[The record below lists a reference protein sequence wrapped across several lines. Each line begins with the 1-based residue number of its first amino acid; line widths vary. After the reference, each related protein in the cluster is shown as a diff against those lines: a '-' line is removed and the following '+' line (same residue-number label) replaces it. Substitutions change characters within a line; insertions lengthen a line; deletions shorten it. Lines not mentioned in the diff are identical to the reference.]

1 MTAALA
7 PMLLLIVSAAAPRVR
22 ISDSLSCPSA
32 SQLLEA
38 IDQRLGPGRV
48 VLSENGQDRTKQE
61 VVHLEVFATEG
72 SPPGAASPTAFSHFT
87 VRLTSTSARLTAEQT
102 LDAHRGSC
110 VELARAVALL
120 VESWLRDM
128 PSERDLVPL
137 TLPPEATPPAAAS
150 QRPFPTVV
158 HHAPRQEARTHTP
171 LLSLSGAMDA
181 VVSTTAGLGGN
192 VTLEVAL
199 PARFGVGARFS
210 FLPSISGSDSLGGTV
225 TVNRLSGTLIATY
238 LLLPAETGLSM
249 TLLAGVLAL
258 HDSATASGS
267 LTQPSAATHWQVGG
281 LVGVRGTLAV
291 NKVFFVYGEAD
302 GQAVLH
308 PLNFQV
314 CETPGMGSTCL
325 PPAVYTTVV
334 TQPAWWFSLSLGV
347 GARFL

>member
-7 PMLLLIVSAAAPRVR
+7 PMLLSIVSAAAPPRVQ

-38 IDQRLGPGRV
+38 MDQRLGPGRV

-61 VVHLEVFATEG
+61 ILHLEVFATEG
-72 SPPGAASPTAFSHFT
+72 SPPVGGSTPVLSHFT

-137 TLPPEATPPAAAS
+137 TLPPEAAPTAAS
-150 QRPFPTVV
+150 QHPFPTVV
-158 HHAPRQEARTHTP
+158 HQAPRQEARPHTP
-171 LLSLSGAMDA
+171 RVSLSGAVDA
-181 VVSTTAGLGGN
+181 VVSTTAGLGGD

-210 FLPSISGSDSLGGTV
+210 FLPSISGSDTLGGSV
-225 TVNRLSGTLIATY
+225 TVNRLSGALLGTY

-249 TLLAGVLAL
+249 TLLAGVIGL

-267 LTQPSAATHWQVGG
+267 LTQPAAATHWQVGG
-281 LVGVRGTLAV
+281 LLGVRGTLAV
-291 NKVFFVYGEAD
+291 AKAFFVYGEAD

-314 CETPGMGSTCL
+314 CESTDPEGRCL
-325 PPAVYTTVV
+325 QYSTVV